1 MKPTESVLPPGI
13 KPMSSYVHGTQFVSD
28 ENRINRKTRPKVQKA
43 KSDRRGE
50 SSDKFEGEKK
60 HLALMDNQLGL

>member
-28 ENRINRKTRPKVQKA
+28 ENRIRKARPKVQQA
-43 KSDRRGE
+43 KSDRRGD
-50 SSDKFEGEKK
+50 SSDKFEGEK
-60 HLALMDNQLGL
+60 